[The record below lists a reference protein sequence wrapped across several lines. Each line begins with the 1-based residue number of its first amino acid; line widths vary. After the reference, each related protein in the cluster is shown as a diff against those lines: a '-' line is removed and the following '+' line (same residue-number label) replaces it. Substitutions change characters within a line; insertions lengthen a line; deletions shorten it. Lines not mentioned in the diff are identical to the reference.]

1 MGRNG
6 WLSLI
11 GVLILAATHP
21 AEAAGDPE
29 AGKRVFRACAACHTL
44 AAGEHRTGP
53 SLAGVFGRKAGTASG
68 FTRYSPALEQADLI
82 WSEDTLDAFLADPRR
97 FLPGNRMTF
106 AGIEGQQARAD
117 LIAYLQT
124 ATATGAQAQAA
135 DQGGMMAA
143 PELLDLR
150 REVGPNNRITSIRYC
165 GDTYTVAVETGEA
178 HQFWEF
184 NLRFKTDSSD
194 QGPPPGQPV
203 LLPASMM
210 GDRAFVIFAAPGEIS
225 ASIEAKC

>member
-1 MGRNG
+1 
-6 WLSLI
+6 
-11 GVLILAATHP
+11 
-21 AEAAGDPE
+21 
-29 AGKRVFRACAACHTL
+29 
-44 AAGEHRTGP
+44 
-53 SLAGVFGRKAGTASG
+53 
-68 FTRYSPALEQADLI
+68 
-82 WSEDTLDAFLADPRR
+82 
-97 FLPGNRMTF
+97 
-106 AGIEGQQARAD
+106 
-117 LIAYLQT
+117 
-124 ATATGAQAQAA
+124 
-135 DQGGMMAA
+135 MMAA